1 MAFFSRK
8 KEEKL
13 EVKAEK
19 KQEDKPEAVASTS
32 SDVSLSLPQV
42 LVQPRISEK
51 AGLLARL
58 NKYVFI
64 VKKKTNK
71 VEVKKAVESKYKV
84 KVVQVNAVNTKGKT
98 KTFGRT
104 IGTTSAFKK
113 AIVTLRKGDSIKGLT
128 DVA

>member
-1 MAFFSRK
+1 MAFFSK
-8 KEEKL
+8 KTPAENKETAVAH
-13 EVKAEK
+13 VKAEPS
-19 KQEDKPEAVASTS
+19 QE
-32 SDVSLSLPQV
+32 VSLSLPLV

-51 AGLLARL
+51 AGKLAKL

-84 KVVQVNAVNTKGKT
+84 KVLRVNSVNTKGKT
-98 KTFGRT
+98 KSFGRT
-104 IGTTSAFKK
+104 PGMTSAFKK
-113 AIVTLRKGDSIKGLT
+113 AIVTLRKGDQIKGLT